1 MPPAAR
7 RSRGRIEQL
16 PSGSWRAV
24 VYAGKDPLTG
34 KDRRLKE
41 TAQTYADAKVALT
54 KLQRE
59 VDEDV
64 HPKSSVTVGRAVEA
78 WLEVAELAATTRERY
93 EDLVRIYITPTFG
106 ELPASRL
113 DAELLER
120 FYARVLRC
128 RSLCTGRPAKGHA
141 CRPLSSS
148 TVRKIHFIINAA
160 LERAVRWRHLGVNKA
175 AMAVA
180 PSPQQTEPDPPT
192 PEEAARLLGEAWTVD
207 PDWGVLLWLTMV
219 SGSRRGEMSALR
231 WRHVD
236 LERRL
241 MLVQRSNAQPKSGEV
256 LEKQTKTRQQRR
268 IALDAKTVELLAEHR
283 SRCEERLAALDCELD
298 NDLFVFSQSPDH
310 STPWSPRAL
319 THRYYRIAKKL
330 KLRSTRLHS
339 LRHYSATELIAA
351 GVDIRTVAGRLG
363 HGSGGA
369 TTLKIYAAWVDEAGQ
384 RAAEAMGGIMPKVV
398 IGARPARGPYETIAS
413 VLREQIRDGRLSVG
427 DQLPTTN
434 ELATVHAVS
443 PATVHRAFAVL
454 RDEGLIDVAR
464 GHRAKVSAGFAD
476 P

>member
-1 MPPAAR
+1 MPA
-7 RSRGRIEQL
+7 
-16 PSGSWRAV
+16 
-24 VYAGKDPLTG
+24 T
-34 KDRRLKE
+34 
-41 TAQTYADAKVALT
+41 KV
-54 KLQRE
+54 
-59 VDEDV
+59 
-64 HPKSSVTVGRAVEA
+64 
-78 WLEVAELAATTRERY
+78 
-93 EDLVRIYITPTFG
+93 
-106 ELPASRL
+106 

-120 FYARVLRC
+120 FYARLLRC
-128 RSLCTGRPAKGHA
+128 RGMCSGRPPKGHS
-141 CRPLSSS
+141 CQPLSSS
-148 TVRKIHFIINAA
+148 TVRKIHFIISAA
-160 LERAVRWRHLGVNKA
+160 FERAVRWRHLGMSKA
-175 AMAVA
+175 ALAAV
-180 PSPQQTEPDPPT
+180 PSPQPTEPDPPT

-236 LERRL
+236 LGCRL

-268 IALDAKTVELLAEHR
+268 IALDPQTVDLLAEHR
-283 SRCEERLAALDCELD
+283 KRCEERLAALGCELD
-298 NDLFVFSQSPDH
+298 DDAFVFSQAPDH
-310 STPWSPRAL
+310 STPWPPSAL
-319 THRYYRIAKKL
+319 TQRYYRMAKKL

-398 IGARPARGPYETIAS
+398 IGAKPVRGPYETIAAL
-413 VLREQIRDGRLSVG
+413 LREQIHDGRLKVG
-427 DQLPTTN
+427 DQLPTTG

-443 PATVHRAFAVL
+443 PATVHRAFTVL
-454 RDEGLIDVAR
+454 RDEGLIDVSR
-464 GHRAKVSAGFAD
+464 GHRAKVIMVLAD
-476 P
+476 ARA